1 MWQTPVEHV
10 SLFSGPPTEPQKTAT
25 PQGYSDYNQDG
36 SSHLPHTQSSWLS
49 CSQSQIARF
58 PTRVPPIIPH
68 PYPLYYPASAPGQY
82 HHPWHRQDLQGRAS
96 LQPDYPW
103 YQPAGATGTPSY
115 SEALWGQLYMEEPLR
130 DSRVS
135 QTVGEEDKM
144 SRVLSSQRERSIRSS
159 SSRSSHELDVKPG
172 EYTKINTFLTRVFVR
187 IQHVCGLVLCS
198 YILYLVRLSSSHSES
213 SESGKDSRKKAG
225 KEKGGRKQHVSSD
238 RERCSPQ
245 E

>member
-1 MWQTPVEHV
+1 
-10 SLFSGPPTEPQKTAT
+10 
-25 PQGYSDYNQDG
+25 
-36 SSHLPHTQSSWLS
+36 
-49 CSQSQIARF
+49 
-58 PTRVPPIIPH
+58 
-68 PYPLYYPASAPGQY
+68 
-82 HHPWHRQDLQGRAS
+82 
-96 LQPDYPW
+96 
-103 YQPAGATGTPSY
+103 
-115 SEALWGQLYMEEPLR
+115 MEEPLR

-187 IQHVCGLVLCS
+187 NQHVCGLVLCS